1 MILWVLLSLTSFGSE
16 FGLLYDIV
24 SVLIGLVAYLA
35 YGILLAR
42 FLPRSKR
49 NITETKKDPV
59 GP

>member
-1 MILWVLLSLTSFGSE
+1 M
-16 FGLLYDIV
+16 YDTI
-24 SVLIGLVAYLA
+24 SVLIGLIAYLA

-42 FLPRSKR
+42 FFPRFKR

>member
-1 MILWVLLSLTSFGSE
+1 LLSLTSFGSE
-16 FGLLYDIV
+16 FGLLYDTI

-42 FLPRSKR
+42 FFPRFKR
-49 NITETKKDPV
+49 DLTETKKDPV